1 MSDRAPSK
9 LPPWY
14 QPTAQVAAAALFTDQ
29 LDRILLVKPTYNEAW
44 NLPGGVVEPGESPSA
59 AATREVR
66 EEIGLDVQLGA
77 LMCVDYRPPVS
88 GGRGD
93 ALRFLFQGGR
103 LSRDQLDSI
112 ELAPAE
118 ISEWRLVQIDD
129 LDDYLIPLVVDRL
142 RSALDGHRYLEEGQP
157 VPSAL

>member
-1 MSDRAPSK
+1 MSDRAPSE

-29 LDRILLVKPTYNEAW
+29 IDRILLVKPTYTDAW

-66 EEIGLDVQLGA
+66 EEIGLDVELGA

-93 ALRFLFQGGR
+93 ALRFMFHGGR

-129 LDDYLIPLVVDRL
+129 LDGYLIPLVVERL
-142 RSALDGHRYLEEGQP
+142 RSALDGHLYLEEGRP
-157 VPSAL
+157 VLRAL

>member
-1 MSDRAPSK
+1 MTSGTPGT
-9 LPPWY
+9 LPTWFL
-14 QPTAQVAAAALFTDQ
+14 PTAQVAAAALFTDE
-29 LDRILLVKPTYNEAW
+29 LDRILLVKPTYNDAW

-66 EEIGLDVQLGA
+66 EEIGLDVQLGR

-93 ALRFLFQGGR
+93 ALRFLFHGGR

-118 ISEWRLVQIDD
+118 ISEWRLVQIDE
-129 LDDYLIPLVVDRL
+129 LDKYLIPLVVDRL
-142 RSALDGHRYLEEGQP
+142 RSALDGHPYLEEGQP
-157 VPSAL
+157 VPHAL